1 MIFWYEIVIK
11 SYGVYYAERLEND
24 NEDICKS
31 IHFLKNSLEQE
42 KAVDISCDLEEFWEK
57 FRNE

>member
-1 MIFWYEIVIK
+1 M
-11 SYGVYYAERLEND
+11 YYAERLEND